1 MTHAG
6 LRLVPFVAAVIASGA
21 VVSSQVRPDAR
32 ALVER
37 LHAYLERYEP
47 RLSELVADED
57 FRQRTTYVTHDGI
70 RQVSARR
77 RLRSDVGF
85 LRLPGGLAWLGQR
98 SVRAVDDRPVP
109 SVERLEKTYSDAGA
123 GLLARARAIA
133 DANASFNLGH
143 PRSLNLPTLPLD
155 LLERRRTGAFDVSVE
170 GRASTNGRP
179 TTRVLFRERAPGA
192 IVAHDDSGFVRVD
205 VRAWL
210 DADGALHRA
219 DVALFAPDGHGRH
232 DIRVDFVH
240 EQNLGML
247 VPVRLTESFRGRDTG
262 GGVATYSK
270 FRAFRTS
277 GRLVPPP
284 P

>member
-6 LRLVPFVAAVIASGA
+6 LRLVPLFAAVISCGA
-21 VVSSQVRPDAR
+21 VVSSHSQPDAP

-57 FRQRTTYVTHDGI
+57 FTQRTTSVTSYGVQ
-70 RQVSARR
+70 QVTARR

-98 SVRAVDDRPVP
+98 SVRAVDDRHVP
-109 SVERLEKTYSDAGA
+109 SVEPLEKTYSDAGA
-123 GLLARARAIA
+123 GLLARARDIA
-133 DANASFNLGH
+133 EANARFNLGH

-155 LLERRRTGAFDVSVE
+155 LLGRRRSGAFDVTVE

-232 DIRVDFVH
+232 DIRVDFAQERH
-240 EQNLGML
+240 LGIL

-262 GGVATYSK
+262 SGVAIYSR

-277 GRLVPPP
+277 GRLVPPR
-284 P
+284 

>member
-1 MTHAG
+1 MSHVG
-6 LRLVPFVAAVIASGA
+6 LRLMPLFAAVLSCGA
-21 VVSSQVRPDAR
+21 VVSSHTQPDVL

-57 FRQRTTYVTHDGI
+57 FRQRTTSVNSYGVQQVT
-70 RQVSARR
+70 ARR

-98 SVRAVDDRPVP
+98 SVRAVDDRHVP
-109 SVERLEKTYSDAGA
+109 SVEPLEKTYSDAGA
-123 GLLARARAIA
+123 GLLARARDIA
-133 DANASFNLGH
+133 EANARFNLGH

-155 LLERRRTGAFDVSVE
+155 LLGRRRRSAFDVIVE
-170 GRASTNGRP
+170 GRARTNGRP
-179 TTRVLFRERAPGA
+179 STRVLFRERAPGA

-210 DADGALHRA
+210 DADGALYRA

-232 DIRVDFVH
+232 DIRVDFAL
-240 EQNLGML
+240 ERNLGIL

-262 GGVATYSK
+262 NGVATYSR

-277 GRLVPPP
+277 GRVVPPR
-284 P
+284 

>member
-6 LRLVPFVAAVIASGA
+6 LRLVPLFAAVISCGA
-21 VVSSQVRPDAR
+21 VVSSHSQPDAP

-57 FRQRTTYVTHDGI
+57 FTQRTTSVTSYGVQ
-70 RQVSARR
+70 QVTARR

-98 SVRAVDDRPVP
+98 SVRAVDGRPVP
-109 SVERLEKTYSDAGA
+109 SVEPLEKTFSDAGA
-123 GLLARARAIA
+123 GLLARARDIA
-133 DANASFNLGH
+133 EANARFNLGH

-155 LLERRRTGAFDVSVE
+155 LLGRRRSAAFDVSVE

-232 DIRVDFVH
+232 DIRVDFAQERH
-240 EQNLGML
+240 LGIL

-262 GGVATYSK
+262 SGVATYSR

-277 GRLVPPP
+277 GRLVSPR
-284 P
+284 